1 MVFSPLSIA
10 GALQLLVLGAKGRT
24 YQELTQLLGYDQFA
38 TSEAIHND
46 FERLIGQ
53 LLASNTNFNTPE
65 VDHFVRV
72 ANALFIQ
79 EGLSLRPEYRDVIQS
94 IYRADTF
101 NVDFGTPAVIG
112 LANKWVAESTNGKVK
127 EILNRPIDSN
137 TKLLI
142 ASTIYFNAK
151 WKTTFYE
158 DMTKK
163 RDFWLEGRDNPP
175 VKVEMMALGGKFP
188 HYEAPEYDCQILALP
203 YKNST
208 STMFV
213 ILPNHSSSAAV
224 RDLHHRLSADAINQM
239 ISKMTMKTS
248 IVFLPKMHLTSTIDI
263 HRQISSLGVTS
274 LFDPLAADLG
284 LISSSAQAIQNIAS
298 GAVQS
303 FGQGVLNAVQPIT
316 QHIHNPPD
324 LDKFLIF
331 SRFNEESMGQME
343 ANQHMRQKRN
353 TYKSVSVDGKSED
366 PLAMK
371 DFILRKRIMK
381 ESKLN
386 KKSIRHRR
394 QILSGINPFESLRA
408 LDRLR
413 GLNDRNP
420 GLFANEI
427 VHKVDLVINEKGTE
441 GGAGTQYGQLLL
453 PTPDPNNYYIPYFAA
468 TTVFL
473 QKTGTNIVFRTEEPF
488 LFFIRHE
495 QTQLPLF
502 YGAVFDPRSE

>member
-1 MVFSPLSIA
+1 MGPTHLNQNEVVESSRKLLGFSHRLADKLLSTTTEKSLVFSPLSIA
-10 GALQLLVLGAKGRT
+10 GALQLLVLGARGRT
-24 YQELTQLLGYDQFA
+24 YQELTQLLGYDAFA

-53 LLASNTNFNTPE
+53 LLASNTNLNDPE

-72 ANALFIQ
+72 ANALFVQ
-79 EGLSLRPEYRDVIQS
+79 EGYSLRPEYRNVVQAV
-94 IYRADTF
+94 YRADTF
-101 NVDFGTPAVIG
+101 SVDFKTPAVVA

-127 EILNRPIDSN
+127 EILSRQLD
-137 TKLLI
+137 
-142 ASTIYFNAK
+142 ASTRMLVASTVYFNAK

-158 DMTKK
+158 DMTKS
-163 RDFWLEGRDNPP
+163 RRFWLEGRDNPP
-175 VKVEMMALGGKFP
+175 VQVEMMALGGKFP
-188 HYEAPEYDCQILALP
+188 HYEASEYDCQILALP

-208 STMFV
+208 STMFL
-213 ILPNHSSSAAV
+213 ILPNHSSSAAL
-224 RDLHHRLSADAINQM
+224 RALHHRLSADAINQM
-239 ISKMTMKTS
+239 ISNMTMKS
-248 IVFLPKMHLTSTIDI
+248 AIVFLPKMHLTSSIDI
-263 HRQISSLGVTS
+263 HREISSLGVTS
-274 LFDPLAADLG
+274 LFDPHSADLG
-284 LISSSAQAIQNIAS
+284 LISSAVDHIQSVAG

-303 FGQGVLNAVQPIT
+303 FAQGVLSAVQPIS
-316 QHIHNPPD
+316 QPIHNPQD

-331 SRFNEESMGQME
+331 SRFNDDHQGME
-343 ANQHMRQKRN
+343 QQSDANPHTRQRRN
-353 TYKSVSVDGKSED
+353 TYKSASVDGKSQD

-413 GLNDRNP
+413 GLNERNP

-441 GGAGTQYGQLLL
+441 GGAGKQL
-453 PTPDPNNYYIPYFAA
+453 
-468 TTVFL
+468 
-473 QKTGTNIVFRTEEPF
+473 
-488 LFFIRHE
+488 
-495 QTQLPLF
+495 
-502 YGAVFDPRSE
+502 S